1 MQYECGSN
9 PVPEGRLAVQATPTA
24 AAAAAGQVRLGLHGA
39 RKVVVVIRTHCRHQ
53 ETQASH
59 RRRKLLANDLT
70 VRDATLALN
79 K

>member
-24 AAAAAGQVRLGLHGA
+24 AAAGQVRLGLHGA
-39 RKVVVVIRTHCRHQ
+39 RKVVVVIRTDCRHQ

-79 K
+79 E